1 MLKMLRPF
9 VFRRYIDFGA
19 FESLREMKDMIERE
33 VRRKGMDSN
42 VKLGRGGIREAE
54 FIGQAFQL
62 IRGGVDKR
70 LQRRELLPVL
80 TFLGEAGLL
89 PEAVTVALRDA
100 YLFLRQV
107 EHRIQCL
114 HDHQTQNLPTQ
125 PLEQERLACSLGYA
139 GWTEFLLVLDYHRAH
154 VETQFRDVV
163 VAREASGD
171 VGSESSIRS
180 CP

>member
-1 MLKMLRPF
+1 
-9 VFRRYIDFGA
+9 
-19 FESLREMKDMIERE
+19 
-33 VRRKGMDSN
+33 MDSN

-107 EHRIQCL
+107 
-114 HDHQTQNLPTQ
+114 
-125 PLEQERLACSLGYA
+125 
-139 GWTEFLLVLDYHRAH
+139 
-154 VETQFRDVV
+154 
-163 VAREASGD
+163 
-171 VGSESSIRS
+171 
-180 CP
+180 